1 MAKKKQ
7 KNNKGKKQAQGELK
21 QDTRF
26 SVWKAQLLEQIQ
38 SEAYNDAIQTL
49 ATMIQAKSFDADCL
63 YQGAYAYF
71 MLGDY
76 QRATQWI
83 DNTLQYDGQNV
94 SARLLLARICILED
108 RPDEALA
115 IFEFVLQKFSAQLD
129 ANQQEDVR
137 DILDFYG
144 TGEPEKILQHYPVI
158 AKFIGLEAAQAE
170 PDREQGASA
179 APVDLS
185 TEQAAPAASVDLPQ
199 EQTVNETV
207 TAAEKVLRAEEE
219 LQQIRGKEVSIAE
232 KIKLLHTFAAGY
244 YYQQDYA
251 ATKIFLAEALQLD
264 AKDDRTLYNL
274 AILYA
279 DMGEKEKAMQFATN
293 MSYVDFA
300 LLKAIR

>member
-7 KNNKGKKQAQGELK
+7 KNNKGKKQAQGEMK

-26 SVWKAQLLEQIQ
+26 SAWKAQLLEQIQ
-38 SEAYNDAIQTL
+38 REAYNDAIQTL

-76 QRATQWI
+76 QRATQWV

-144 TGEPEKILQHYPVI
+144 TGEPEKIMQHYPVI
-158 AKFIGLEAAQAE
+158 AKFLGLEAAQAE
-170 PDREQGASA
+170 PEREQGASA

-185 TEQAAPAASVDLPQ
+185 PEQAAPAASVDLPQ
-199 EQTVNETV
+199 EQVVNETV
-207 TAAEKVLRAEEE
+207 AAAENVLQAEEE

-251 ATKIFLAEALQLD
+251 ATKIFLVEALQLD

>member
-7 KNNKGKKQAQGELK
+7 KNNKAKRQSHTEVKM
-21 QDTRF
+21 DNRF
-26 SVWKAQLLEQIQ
+26 LEWKAQLIEQIEK
-38 SEAYNDAIQTL
+38 EAYNDAIQTL

-76 QRATQWI
+76 QRATQWVE
-83 DNTLQYDGQNV
+83 NTLQYDGQNV
-94 SARLLLARICILED
+94 AARLLLARICILED

-115 IFEFVLQKFSAQLD
+115 IFEFMLKNFSAKLD
-129 ANQQEDVR
+129 DNQREDVR

-144 TGEPEKILQHYPVI
+144 TGEPEKILQNYPVI
-158 AKFIGLEAAQAE
+158 ADFLGLEASKEVAAQE
-170 PDREQGASA
+170 
-179 APVDLS
+179 
-185 TEQAAPAASVDLPQ
+185 
-199 EQTVNETV
+199 ETV
-207 TAAEKVLRAEEE
+207 TAESVDLSKEEMSNEAITAAKNVLKAEAE

-232 KIKLLHTFAAGY
+232 KIKMLHTFAAGY
-244 YYQQDYA
+244 FYQMDYA
-251 ATKIFLAEALQLD
+251 AAKIFLAEALQLD

-279 DMGEKEKAMQFATN
+279 DMGEKEKAVQFATT

-300 LLKAIR
+300 LLKTIR

>member
-7 KNNKGKKQAQGELK
+7 KNNKGKKQAQGEMK
-21 QDTRF
+21 KDTRF
-26 SVWKAQLLEQIQ
+26 PAWKDQLLEQIQ
-38 SEAYNDAIQTL
+38 REEYNDAIQTL
-49 ATMIQAKSFDADCL
+49 ATMIQAQSFDADCL

-76 QRATQWI
+76 QRATQWV

-94 SARLLLARICILED
+94 PARLLLARICILED

-115 IFEFVLQKFSAQLD
+115 IFEFLLKNLSTKLD
-129 ANQQEDVR
+129 ASQREDVR

-158 AKFIGLEAAQAE
+158 AKFLGLEASQAE
-170 PDREQGASA
+170 PER
-179 APVDLS
+179 
-185 TEQAAPAASVDLPQ
+185 EQAAPAVPVDLPQ
-199 EQTVNETV
+199 EQAVNETV
-207 TAAEKVLRAEEE
+207 TAAENVLQAEEE
-219 LQQIRGKEVSIAE
+219 LQQIRVKEVSIAE

-244 YYQQDYA
+244 FYQKDYA
-251 ATKIFLAEALQLD
+251 AAKIFLAEALQLD

-279 DMGEKEKAMQFATN
+279 DMGEKEKAMQFAAN